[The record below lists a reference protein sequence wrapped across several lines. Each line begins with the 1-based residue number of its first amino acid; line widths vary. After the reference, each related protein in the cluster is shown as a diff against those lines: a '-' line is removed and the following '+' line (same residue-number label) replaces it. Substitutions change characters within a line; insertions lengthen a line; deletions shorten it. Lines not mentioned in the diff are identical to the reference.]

1 MLAKAR
7 FWETVGETPVN
18 ERQRRVL
25 NRLLDGFMGKLTSS
39 KWAKLTN
46 QSQDTAHRD
55 IMDLVQKGILER
67 GLAGGRSTSYAL
79 PGPRRRNSG
88 TR

>member
-25 NRLLDGFMGKLTSS
+25 NRLLDGFQGKLTSS

-67 GLAGGRSTSYAL
+67 GLEGGRSTSYAL
-79 PGPRRRNSG
+79 AGPRRRNSG